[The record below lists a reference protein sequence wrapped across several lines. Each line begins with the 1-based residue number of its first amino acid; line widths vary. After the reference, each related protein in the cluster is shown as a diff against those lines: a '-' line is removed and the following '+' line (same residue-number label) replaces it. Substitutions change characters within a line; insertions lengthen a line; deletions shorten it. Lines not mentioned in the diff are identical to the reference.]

1 MNPLL
6 SALSLSALAG
16 VLITSAALT
25 LITQPR
31 LRLAVLAIQYVLTAV
46 IIAQSV
52 IWQVAAVKAA
62 VGLLVVAMLALT
74 AAEAEAG
81 RGAAGAEAEAGRRA
95 FAALRGIEFQTN
107 LPFRI
112 VALLL
117 ATVATWYL
125 VTESGLA
132 FATLPL
138 ELNLAAVLLIVLGLL
153 GLGLSEAP
161 MNAGIGLLMVFN
173 GFELLYAPVERSLT
187 VVALLAGVNFG
198 VALAVSH
205 LALLAASGR
214 GAAE

>member
-1 MNPLL
+1 MNELL
-6 SALSLSALAG
+6 PALSLPALAG

-62 VGLLVVAMLALT
+62 VGLLVVLMLGLT
-74 AAEAEAG
+74 AVEA
-81 RGAAGAEAEAGRRA
+81 AAGGRRAAAQAETGRRA
-95 FAALRGIEFQTN
+95 FAALRRIEFQTN
-107 LPFRI
+107 LPFRV

-125 VTESGLA
+125 VTEAGLA
-132 FATLPL
+132 FTSLPL

-153 GLGLSEAP
+153 SLGLSEAP
-161 MNAGIGLLMVFN
+161 MNVGIGLLMALN

-187 VVALLAGVNFG
+187 VVALLAGVNFS

-205 LALLAASGR
+205 LALLTDAGK
-214 GAAE
+214 GAVE